1 MLTEERRKKILFY
14 LKAESSVQVDKL
26 SEDFD
31 VSLATIRRDLAA
43 LEREGLLRR
52 VYGGAVSIDK
62 PIASDDAF
70 KARQFKRMEEKVAIG
85 RLAASLVQQGDTVLL
100 DVGTTT
106 LEVARALKNRSDVT
120 VLTNSL
126 SILNELADSSLNV
139 YSLSGRMRKG
149 EYSFEGSLV
158 VNALQSFHVSKVFLG
173 CGGYSMEFGLTEP
186 IYENALNR
194 SFFIQQSED
203 AILVTDSSKF
213 GKNSSVIVENS
224 SRIKTIVT
232 DNGLNEEW
240 RQRLRDRGICVLI
253 ATPEKENSLISKG

>member
-1 MLTEERRKKILFY
+1 MLTEERRKKILYY
-14 LKAESSVQVDKL
+14 LKNDSSVQVDKL
-26 SEDFD
+26 AENLD
-31 VSLATIRRDLAA
+31 VSLATIRRDLTA
-43 LEREGLLRR
+43 LEKEGLLRR
-52 VYGGAVSIDK
+52 VYGGAVSIDR

-70 KARQFKRMEEKVAIG
+70 KARQFKQMGEKIAVG
-85 RLAASLVQQGDTVLL
+85 RLAASLVQPGDTVML

-126 SILNELADSSLNV
+126 SILNELVDSSLNV
-139 YSLSGRMRKG
+139 YSLSGRMRKN
-149 EYSFEGSLV
+149 EYSLV
-158 VNALQSFHVSKVFLG
+158 ANALQSFHIDKVFLG
-173 CGGYSMEFGLTEP
+173 CGGYSMEYGLTET

-224 SRIKTIVT
+224 ARVKTIVT
-232 DNGLNEEW
+232 DTGLSEDW
-240 RQRLRDRGICVLI
+240 LRKLQERGIKVLL
-253 ATPEKENSLISKG
+253 AEPDA